1 MNVQRIQAI
10 FEKDMKDFMKNTM
23 MLFTPIIPVILAV
36 LYSRM
41 GEATDEAMPLMII
54 YIVVGIT
61 FSAVTTGAMMM
72 LMAEENEK
80 KTLRGLMLSPASFM
94 DIIIGKSLATTLLTV
109 VSLLIS
115 LLIMGSGA
123 LLNLQAIIG
132 LFLLFFFFLFLG
144 VGIGLFVKTVGIT
157 TAYLMPIMFVF
168 GFTPM
173 IDFLGFAKDSLTV
186 RIANILPIPQLIE
199 MGHSRSWMPILW
211 VGIWMLAAAIFSFIC
226 YKKVRTDE

>member
-1 MNVQRIQAI
+1 M
-10 FEKDMKDFMKNTM
+10 
-23 MLFTPIIPVILAV
+23 
-36 LYSRM
+36 
-41 GEATDEAMPLMII
+41 MII